1 MVKDVSIIVQAR
13 MSSRRLPGKVLR
25 KIEDKSVLG
34 HIITRL
40 KQSKAVKEIIVA
52 TSLQPEDLPVVKE
65 AERYGARAFIGDLND
80 VLKRFYDAA
89 SFYNVEHVMRIC
101 ADSPFIAADI
111 LDFGVRVYQE
121 GDYDYL
127 SPKGLP
133 LGMGFEIFPF
143 EALAGAC
150 KNAKELYQRE
160 HVTPY
165 IIENAKQKHDVVYE
179 GGNSHYRLTLDTK
192 EDLLLAE
199 ELYKRLYRGRHDFT
213 LEDIVAVLEK
223 EPFLLDINK
232 HVVQVKVPLKKS
244 KG

>member
-13 MSSRRLPGKVLR
+13 MSSRRLPGKVLK
-25 KIEDKSVLG
+25 KIQDKSILG

-40 KQSKAVKEIIVA
+40 KQSKTVKKIIVA
-52 TSLQPEDLPVVKE
+52 TSVQPEDLPVVQE
-65 AERYGARAFIGDLND
+65 AQRYGVYSFTGDLSD

-89 SFYNVEHVMRIC
+89 CFYHTAHIMRIC
-101 ADSPFIAADI
+101 ADNPFIAPDVIDA
-111 LDFGVRVYQE
+111 GVQAYQE

-127 SPKGLP
+127 STKKLP

-150 KNAKELYQRE
+150 ENAKEPYQRE

-165 IIENAKQKHDVVYE
+165 IIENAKNKHDLVYE
-179 GGNSHYRLTLDTK
+179 RDNSSYRLTLDTR

-199 ELYKRLYRGRHDFT
+199 EIYKRLYRGRHDFS

-223 EPFLLDINK
+223 EPLLVEINK
-232 HVVQVKVPLKKS
+232 HVVQTTVTLKK
-244 KG
+244 